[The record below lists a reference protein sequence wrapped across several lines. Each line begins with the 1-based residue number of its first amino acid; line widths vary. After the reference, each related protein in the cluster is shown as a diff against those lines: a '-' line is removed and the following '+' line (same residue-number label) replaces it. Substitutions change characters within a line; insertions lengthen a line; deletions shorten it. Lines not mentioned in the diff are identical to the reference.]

1 MIELPVLCVLSLS
14 WLKGHSNHSFSP
26 YPSESIFI
34 FLGWKGILFCFDF
47 RLYLK
52 EIISGQRVES
62 SVLYWLTRNLMIRE
76 YSIYIW
82 SEREFQSYMTSYTLA
97 LLSQQCQWSWLH
109 CCSLYKAFPWGF
121 LLPVTDQA
129 RNQPLNLKPKK
140 CKYGGERGN
149 LTGERS
155 E

>member
-26 YPSESIFI
+26 YPSESFFF
-34 FLGWKGILFCFDF
+34 FLGLERHLILFWFQIVFKGDNL
-47 RLYLK
+47 RS
-52 EIISGQRVES
+52 ESGKQRVILIDEEPHDS
-62 SVLYWLTRNLMIRE
+62 WILY
-76 YSIYIW
+76 IYIW

-140 CKYGGERGN
+140 CKYGGERGKI
-149 LTGERS
+149 
-155 E
+155 